1 MKKEQKL
8 IDISTLGTQLFWDTD
23 INKLDYQKAYIPII
37 VRVIERGDQSEIDEI
52 VRLYSKEK
60 VLLTICKEIKFLPN
74 YAIERAIRFF
84 PELRKEDM
92 LCYQN
97 RKDKSYHW
105 I

>member
-8 IDISTLGTQLFWDTD
+8 TDISTLGTQLFWDTD
-23 INKLDYQKAYIPII
+23 INNLDYQKAYVPII
-37 VRVIERGDQSEIDEI
+37 ARLIERGDQSEIDEI

-60 VLLTICKEIKFLPN
+60 VLFTICKEIKFLPN
-74 YAIERAIRFF
+74 YAIKKAIRFF
-84 PELRKEDM
+84 PELRKEDI

-97 RKDKSYHW
+97 RKDKSSHW

>member
-8 IDISTLGTQLFWDTD
+8 TDISTLGTQLFWDTD
-23 INKLDYQKAYIPII
+23 INNLDYQKAYIPII
-37 VRVIERGDQSEIDEI
+37 ARVIERGDQSEINEI
-52 VRLYSKEK
+52 VRLYSREK
-60 VLLTICKEIKFLPN
+60 VLLTMCKEIKFLPN

-92 LCYQN
+92 FCYQN
-97 RKDKSYHW
+97 RKDESYHW

>member
-1 MKKEQKL
+1 MKKGQKL
-8 IDISTLGTQLFWDTD
+8 TAISTLGTQLFWNTD
-23 INKLDYQKAYIPII
+23 INNLDYQKAYIPII
-37 VRVIERGDQSEIDEI
+37 ARVIERGDQSEIDEI

-60 VLLTICKEIKFLPN
+60 VLFTIYKEITFLPN
-74 YAIERAIRFF
+74 YAIERAIKFF

-92 LCYQN
+92 FCYQN